1 MDPRTMKTITDQKV
15 VGTQIMTD
23 LKAKWPDTRFE
34 FSADHREIAA
44 WDEGKGRWMAIC
56 AISNMGEWTP
66 AKHLFQYVAGDHT
79 ADQRQY
85 PKAA

>member
-1 MDPRTMKTITDQKV
+1 MKTITDQKV

-66 AKHLFQYVAGDHT
+66 AKHLFQYVEGDHT

>member
-66 AKHLFQYVAGDHT
+66 AKHLFQYVEGDHT